1 MAARMCSFTFRQW
14 SVLACIISTRARS
27 FRSMCRE
34 ISAVANPPQPTSK
47 PFEFGCAAASVP
59 ALAFIFGRMRN
70 MAKKPGTN
78 LKNEF
83 VFFDVTY
90 EDGSQRSNRRVPAE
104 LLDSLEKDEPA
115 RGFLIEQDREIAE
128 TSRGPLLPIKA
139 IRRAGAKNRESRGA
153 RTD

>member
-1 MAARMCSFTFRQW
+1 
-14 SVLACIISTRARS
+14 
-27 FRSMCRE
+27 
-34 ISAVANPPQPTSK
+34 VANPPQPTSK
-47 PFEFGCAAASVP
+47 PFEFGCDDDASVP

-128 TSRGPLLPIKA
+128 KSGRPPLPIKA